1 MKKAVVDIGTNTIH
15 LIIAEILENQKF
27 TVLKKVSKFIRI
39 ARDGTDPI
47 SEESIQRALYCLH
60 DYSEII
66 NQYACEVVEFI
77 GTEALRSA
85 TNKDEILLRIKD
97 VTGYDVRIVSGD
109 EEAQFIYL
117 GSKMALPEMEGNFM
131 IMDIGGGSVEFIIAN
146 QKKLIWKKSY
156 KIGVQYL
163 FTYFNP
169 SDPISQ
175 EEIGHISKYLF
186 DQLEELRIM
195 LNKFPIRTL
204 VGASGSFE
212 IVAGLTNTGFFDKR
226 YAIINQDDFIYT
238 YDKWVFT
245 TLDQRLTNNHI
256 NPDRAELLVM
266 GLLLMKIVY
275 DIVRPPHLYVSNYAL
290 REGVLTEIN
299 SMV

>member
-146 QKKLIWKKSY
+146 QK
-156 KIGVQYL
+156 
-163 FTYFNP
+163 
-169 SDPISQ
+169 
-175 EEIGHISKYLF
+175 
-186 DQLEELRIM
+186 
-195 LNKFPIRTL
+195 FPIRTL